1 MSSTRRPDGASG
13 GEEKFVRLHREGER
27 HRSLRWVLLSL
38 LAVVVLT
45 ATACGS
51 DNNNSSSTSST
62 GTGSS
67 GTAKKSTAPL
77 VIANLEGPAAD
88 GGPDFTTGMLVA
100 QKQINDAGGVDGRK
114 IEIKTFKKGLTPQ
127 ESLQAY
133 RDASGDSAVLSAWLG
148 GGGGNALK
156 AQADRVKLPF
166 FSANGV
172 TSFYTPP
179 NPYGFSLSLG
189 GEYAT
194 SSLVQVMKNNP
205 NVKKIGVLHFETDFS
220 NGLTPALK
228 DRCKELGCEVV
239 TEQTAAI
246 DASVDALVPQLTKL
260 KNSGA
265 DAYYIEC
272 LNPNA
277 AKAAVQLGMDN
288 KPRMCEQWQ
297 AVPAIAAAAG
307 KAGEGVIFGGHKCV
321 GGDQIA
327 AGDPTREWCAD
338 YVKKWQAMFPDKK
351 DSFSNYSVYGDD
363 AVTIFADAAGK
374 LIKAGKEVNRENLR
388 AQYEK
393 YDGKGLRTSH
403 GLITSSPTDHLLT
416 GTWHE
421 AYANY
426 TTKMNGKV
434 PTYVLAPGADP
445 TGATP

>member
-1 MSSTRRPDGASG
+1 MLVSVHG
-13 GEEKFVRLHREGER
+13 EGER
-27 HRSLRWVLLSL
+27 QRSLRWVVLAL
-38 LAVVVLT
+38 LAVGSL
-45 ATACGS
+45 AIAACGDS
-51 DNNNSSSTSST
+51 DKKSS
-62 GTGSS
+62 GSS
-67 GTAKKSTAPL
+67 GGSPAAKSSAPL

-100 QKQINDAGGVDGRK
+100 QKKINDAGGVDGRK

-133 RDASGDSAVLSAWLG
+133 REAAGDSSVLAAWLG

-172 TSFYTPP
+172 TNFYEPP
-179 NPYGFSLSLG
+179 NAYGFSLSLG

-194 SSLVQVMKNNP
+194 SALTQVIKDNP
-205 NVKKIGVLHFETDFS
+205 SVKKIGVLHFETDFS
-220 NGLTPALK
+220 NGLTPALR
-228 DRCKELGCEVV
+228 DRCKELGCSVV

-277 AKAAVQLGMDN
+277 QKAAVQLGMDD

-297 AVPAIAAAAG
+297 AVPAIAAACGTAC
-307 KAGEGVIFGGHKCV
+307 EGVIFGGHKCV

-327 AGDPTREWCAD
+327 KGDPTRAWCSE
-338 YVKKWQAMFPDKK
+338 YVKDWQALFPDRK
-351 DSFSNYSVYGDD
+351 DQFSNYSIYGDD
-363 AVTIFADAAGK
+363 AVTLFADAAKK
-374 LIKAGKEVNRENLR
+374 LIAAGKDVDREGIR
-388 AQYEK
+388 AQLET
-393 YDGKGLRTSH
+393 YDGTGPRTSH
-403 GLITSSPTDHLLT
+403 GLPTSSKTDHLLT
-416 GTWHE
+416 GTWKE
-421 AYANY
+421 GYVNY
-426 TTKMNGKV
+426 TTKMKGKV

-445 TGATP
+445 SGATP

>member
-1 MSSTRRPDGASG
+1 MHL
-13 GEEKFVRLHREGER
+13 GEERRT
-27 HRSLRWVLLSL
+27 SLRWVMAAL
-38 LAVVVLT
+38 LATSAMAV
-45 ATACGS
+45 AACGDD
-51 DNNNSSSTSST
+51 DNDSSSSSSGSST
-62 GTGSS
+62 GE
-67 GTAKKSTAPL
+67 TAAKSTEPL

-100 QKQINDAGGVDGRK
+100 QKKINDAGGVDGRQ

-133 RDASGDSAVLSAWLG
+133 RDAAGDDTVLAAWLG

-172 TSFYTPP
+172 TNFYEPP
-179 NPYGFSLSLG
+179 NAYGFSLSLG

-194 SSLVQVMKNNP
+194 SALKQVIDNDP
-205 NVKKIGVLHFETDFS
+205 SVKKIGVLHFETDFS

-228 DRCKELGCEVV
+228 ERCKELGCEVV

-277 AKAAVQLGMDN
+277 AKAAVQLGMDD

-297 AVPAIAAAAG
+297 AVPGIAARGRQGRRRRHLRRAQVRRRRPDRRG
-307 KAGEGVIFGGHKCV
+307 RPGPRVVHGVRRGM
-321 GGDQIA
+321 
-327 AGDPTREWCAD
+327 AGDVPRQEGLVLELLD
-338 YVKKWQAMFPDKK
+338 
-351 DSFSNYSVYGDD
+351 
-363 AVTIFADAAGK
+363 
-374 LIKAGKEVNRENLR
+374 LR
-388 AQYEK
+388 Q
-393 YDGKGLRTSH
+393 
-403 GLITSSPTDHLLT
+403 
-416 GTWHE
+416 
-421 AYANY
+421 
-426 TTKMNGKV
+426 
-434 PTYVLAPGADP
+434 
-445 TGATP
+445 

>member
-1 MSSTRRPDGASG
+1 M
-13 GEEKFVRLHREGER
+13 RLHREGKR
-27 HRSLRWVLLSL
+27 HWSLRWVVLSL
-38 LAVVVLT
+38 LAVVALT
-45 ATACGS
+45 ASACGDDDDDGGGS
-51 DNNNSSSTSST
+51 NTST
-62 GTGSS
+62 GS
-67 GTAKKSTAPL
+67 GETAAKSTEPL

-88 GGPDFTTGMLVA
+88 GGPDFTSGMLVA
-100 QKQINDAGGVDGRK
+100 QKKINDAGGVDGRK

-133 RDASGDSAVLSAWLG
+133 RDAAGDDKVLSAWLG

-172 TSFYTPP
+172 TSFFTPP
-179 NPYGFSLSLG
+179 NPYGYSLSLG

-194 SSLVQVMKNNP
+194 SALVQVVENDP

-220 NGLTPALK
+220 NGLTPALEE
-228 DRCKELGCEVV
+228 RCKELGCEVV

-277 AKAAVQLGMDN
+277 QKAAVQLGMDD

-297 AVPAIAAAAG
+297 AVPGIAAAAG
-307 KAGEGVIFGGHKCV
+307 TAGEGVIFGGHKCV

-327 AGDPTREWCAD
+327 DGDETRAWCEEYVAD
-338 YVKKWQAMFPDKK
+338 WQAMFPDKK

-374 LIKAGKEVNRENLR
+374 LIAAGKEVTRESLR
-388 AQYEK
+388 EEYEK

-403 GLITSSPTDHLLT
+403 GLVESGPDDHLLT
-416 GTWHE
+416 GTWKE
-421 AYANY
+421 GYANY
-426 TTKMNGKV
+426 TTKMKGKV